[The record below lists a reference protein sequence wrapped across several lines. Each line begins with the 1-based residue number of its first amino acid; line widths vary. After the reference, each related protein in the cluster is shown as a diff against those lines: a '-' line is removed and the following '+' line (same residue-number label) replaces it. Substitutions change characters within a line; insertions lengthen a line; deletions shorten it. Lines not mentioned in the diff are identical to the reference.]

1 MLHYNNCS
9 IDKIYLIAATPHMN
23 ISQWFETN
31 GITVFLEWVH
41 KNGASYS
48 VDVEP
53 EVAVN
58 YTGQSSAQLSLSY
71 NLKYNIS
78 VTASLC
84 GRNST
89 SFRTLSHSK
98 QYLKLL

>member
-1 MLHYNNCS
+1 
-9 IDKIYLIAATPHMN
+9 MN
-23 ISQWFETN
+23 IFQWFETN
-31 GITVFLEWVH
+31 GITVILEWTY

-48 VDVEP
+48 VNVDP
-53 EVAVN
+53 EVDVD

-71 NLKYNIS
+71 DIKYNIS

-89 SFRTLSHSK
+89 SFRTLNHSK
-98 QYLKLL
+98 HYLKAIIEESSITTSSCIYSDMP

>member
-1 MLHYNNCS
+1 MSLCINVV
-9 IDKIYLIAATPHMN
+9 TPHMN

-31 GITVFLEWVH
+31 GITVFLEWAY
-41 KNGASYS
+41 KNGASYNVV
-48 VDVEP
+48 VDP

-58 YTGQSSAQLSLSY
+58 YTGLSSAQLSLSY

-78 VTASLC
+78 ITASLC

-89 SFRTLSHSK
+89 TFHTLNYSK
-98 QYLKLL
+98 SYLKAIVEDPQ

>member
-1 MLHYNNCS
+1 M
-9 IDKIYLIAATPHMN
+9 D

-31 GITVFLEWVH
+31 GIAVFLEWVH
-41 KNGASYS
+41 KNGVSYS
-48 VDVEP
+48 VSVDP
-53 EVAVN
+53 EVAID
-58 YTGQSSAQLSLSY
+58 TGQSSAQLSLSY

-89 SFRTLSHSK
+89 SFHILNLSKS
-98 QYLKLL
+98 YLKAIVEDPQ